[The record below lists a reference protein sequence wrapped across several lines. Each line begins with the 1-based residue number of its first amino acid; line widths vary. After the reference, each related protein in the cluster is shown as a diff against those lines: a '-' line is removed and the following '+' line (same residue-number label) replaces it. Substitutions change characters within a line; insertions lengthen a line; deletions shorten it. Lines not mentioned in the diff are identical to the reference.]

1 MRSSS
6 TSYGTA
12 GTASPRCSGCSELG
26 PDSWYRLRFEE
37 LVADPAGQLRG
48 VCGFLGEEY
57 APGMT
62 EPHRVAGMAVPARM
76 TWHRRTHGAL
86 DTSRAG
92 TWTSRLTPDQ
102 IRLSEA
108 VLGERLTSYGY
119 ELAGAVRPD
128 PAELLRYPRVEV
140 PRRAAHAK
148 RRALDRLTR
157 VRAPGPVASRPATG

>member
-1 MRSSS
+1 M
-6 TSYGTA
+6 
-12 GTASPRCSGCSELG
+12 
-26 PDSWYRLRFEE
+26 
-37 LVADPAGQLRG
+37 ADPAGQLRG
-48 VCGFLGEEY
+48 VCGFLGEKY

-62 EPHRVAGMAVPARM
+62 EPHRVAGMAVPARK
-76 TWHRRTHGAL
+76 TWRRRTHGAL

-92 TWTSRLTPDQ
+92 TWSARLTPDQ

-128 PAELLRYPRVEV
+128 PAELPCYRRVEV

-157 VRAPGPVASRPATG
+157 VRAPGPVACRPATG